1 MDTGQ
6 RVTNYDLAYGSYF
19 GMLVEYAATETNSH
33 QTTGWYTGGLTIP
46 IGAEV
51 DYTEYSSSLQLTKV
65 AFRLNGVR
73 VFVTKWGTEHPISV
87 QVYASTDEE
96 LFDTYY
102 FLRKVWPEIYPED
115 GNLPITFWALR
126 PNGPSQYTR
135 RIEAPAWDLISENYP
150 TANLDHLM
158 SLQADDITG
167 GKVIIWH
174 GQPGTGKTWA
184 LRALGET
191 WRKWCSFHY
200 VVDPERFFGE
210 QPAYMVDVLLEEA
223 SADKWRLIIMEDAGE
238 LLSADAKMRSG
249 QGLSRLL
256 NVTDGL
262 IGQGLKVM
270 FLITTN
276 EESDK
281 LHSAIKRQGRCLA
294 EVNFRLFEKDDAR
307 DWLTRAGYDGS
318 LPQGKTTLAD
328 LYAIAAGAIQP
339 EQQRRIGF

>member
-6 RVTNYDLAYGSYF
+6 RVTNYDLAHGSHF
-19 GMLVEYAATETNSH
+19 GMLMEYAGLESASQQSISWLCE
-33 QTTGWYTGGLTIP
+33 LTIP
-46 IGAEV
+46 IGAVV
-51 DYTEYSSSLQLTKV
+51 DHTEYTGTRLTKV
-65 AFRLNGVR
+65 AFSLNGIR
-73 VFVTKWGTEHPISV
+73 VFATKWSSESNTSFNIYGPSDQEV
-87 QVYASTDEE
+87 
-96 LFDTYY
+96 LDTYY
-102 FLRKVWPEIYPED
+102 LLRKAYPEINTED
-115 GNLPITFWALR
+115 GDLPITFWALR
-126 PNGPSQYTR
+126 PNGPSQYVR
-135 RIEAPAWDLISENYP
+135 RIEAPTWDLISENY
-150 TANLDHLM
+150 TAAGLDRLM

-191 WRKWCSFHY
+191 WRKWCNFHY

-223 SADKWRLIIMEDAGE
+223 SADRWRLIIMEDAGE

-294 EVNFRLFEKDDAR
+294 EINFRLFEKEDALN
-307 DWLTRAGYDGS
+307 WLTRTGYDGAP
-318 LPQGKTTLAD
+318 PQGKTSLAD